1 MFANNFTRLKL
12 LKNNNEMN
20 NILTI
25 ENNNTSFT
33 RSEPR
38 GDKRSNAPL
47 QVIVIKN
54 ISIA

>member
-54 ISIA
+54 ISIT